1 MLKHLSLVQDPSL
14 SLQAESELKRQ
25 ASVYDIYASHM
36 DSLRTFSAYLWIDT
50 DISRLEA
57 LAADTT
63 KKLRAVQQLKGLA
76 VLSAVEAMVAAF
88 AAVLPLLHSVRHEA
102 LRPRHWNK
110 LMEATGKAPAYSVG
124 AFL

>member
-1 MLKHLSLVQDPSL
+1 MPL

-57 LAADTT
+57 LAADTA
-63 KKLRAVQQLKGLA
+63 KKLRAVQQLRGLP
-76 VLSAVEAMVAAF
+76 VLGAVEATVAAF

-102 LRPRHWNK
+102 LRPRHWEK
-110 LMEATGKAPAYSVG
+110 LMEAAGKAPAYGVG
-124 AFL
+124 ALC